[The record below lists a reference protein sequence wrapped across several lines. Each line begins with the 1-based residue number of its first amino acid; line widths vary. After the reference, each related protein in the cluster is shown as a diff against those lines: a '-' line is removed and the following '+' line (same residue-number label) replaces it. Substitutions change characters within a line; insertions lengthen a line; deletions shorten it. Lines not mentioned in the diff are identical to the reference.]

1 MKRVTTLILLLA
13 VVLGVG
19 LALWAYTH
27 PRGQGQEGGRGDE
40 PVAVRLATVEVRPMP
55 VLIQAQGSVEPEQSV
70 AVRAQV
76 SGVLQKV
83 FFDEGDEV
91 KAGQL
96 LFEID
101 PASFQAS
108 VAQARAAVARDQ
120 AMAAEAA
127 ARERRLAPLV
137 EKEYV
142 TRQEYEQAA
151 AEAKSA
157 RAVVEANRA
166 AQREAELQ
174 LARTRIVAPISGRTG
189 SLGVKP
195 GNLVAA
201 NSAEPLVT
209 INTVRAAVVSF
220 RVPQQQLTDVR
231 RHGRDQNLRVEV
243 FRDDGRAPVANGTLT
258 FIDNSVDPATG
269 TVRLKARV
277 DNRDEVIWPGEF
289 VLVRLVLDVER
300 DAVVVPEAAVQP
312 GQDGSFVYVI
322 EEGRA
327 RQRPIEVARQIEAHV
342 VVAGGLKGGEQVV
355 LSPPQQLRTGSEVRV
370 LPTGPAAARAE
381 QRGRGG
387 A

>member
-19 LALWAYTH
+19 LALWAYTN
-27 PRGQGQEGGRGDE
+27 PRGKGKEGAGGDE

-55 VLIQAQGSVEPEQSV
+55 VLIQAQGSVEPEQSI

-83 FFDEGDEV
+83 FFNEGDEV

-96 LFEID
+96 LLEID
-101 PASFQAS
+101 PASFRAS
-108 VAQARAAVARDQ
+108 VEQARAAVARDQ

-166 AQREAELQ
+166 ALREAELQ

-195 GNLVAA
+195 GNLVTA

-220 RVPQQQLTDVR
+220 RIPQQQLNDVR
-231 RHGRDQNLRVEV
+231 RHGLDKNLRVEV

-258 FIDNSVDPATG
+258 FIDNLVDPATG

-277 DNRDEVIWPGEF
+277 DNRDEVVWPGEF

-312 GQDGSFVYVI
+312 GQDGPFVYVI

-327 RQRPIEVARQIEAHV
+327 RQRSIEVARQVEAHI
-342 VVAGGLKGGEQVV
+342 VVASGLKGGEQVV
-355 LSPPQQLRTGSEVRV
+355 LSPPQKLRNGSEVHV
-370 LPTGPAAARAE
+370 LPTGPAAARA
-381 QRGRGG
+381 QQHGRGG